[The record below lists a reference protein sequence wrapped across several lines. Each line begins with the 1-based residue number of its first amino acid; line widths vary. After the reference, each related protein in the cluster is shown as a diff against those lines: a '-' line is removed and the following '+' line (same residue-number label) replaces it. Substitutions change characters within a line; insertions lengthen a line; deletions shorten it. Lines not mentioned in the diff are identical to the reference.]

1 MAAAG
6 NQRIRAMVDGLH
18 QGHAGNGTAGALP
31 HAAFVKGDDE
41 GRLVV
46 PPHQLGGYNAH
57 HAGMPR
63 AGTQHNDVVPLR
75 VKGVMKH
82 FHRIRPDGLLFLL
95 PLAVV
100 GIQHLGKLHGPPGIH
115 GQQEF
120 QRIHGGIHAPGGID
134 ARAYPEPH
142 VGGVQEARVVDGVGR
157 SDARYFRQGFEAR
170 MAAVRQPAQAVANQN
185 PVFRHQGNNVRHGCH
200 GHQVQIKFQVK
211 GFQFPLLQEGMRQ
224 LEDYAR
230 AAQISIW
237 AVFLNF
243 GIDHRR
249 CIRTPQRARLMVVQ
263 NDDVYP
269 QAVKHVHLL
278 HGGSAAVH
286 RNKQTGRVRTFAK
299 AALDAGLAESVAFPG
314 TDGNKILGIQ
324 VISHQNGPEK
334 RHGGDTVHII
344 VPINAHGF
352 PFIHGPEN
360 AVHGSPHFPH
370 QERVAQVG
378 EPGVQKEF
386 RFHSPGEAAL
396 QQELLDQQ
404 GQFRRKRFQDRIIL
418 LHGRA

>member
-1 MAAAG
+1 
-6 NQRIRAMVDGLH
+6 
-18 QGHAGNGTAGALP
+18 
-31 HAAFVKGDDE
+31 
-41 GRLVV
+41 
-46 PPHQLGGYNAH
+46 
-57 HAGMPR
+57 
-63 AGTQHNDVVPLR
+63 
-75 VKGVMKH
+75 
-82 FHRIRPDGLLFLL
+82 
-95 PLAVV
+95 
-100 GIQHLGKLHGPPGIH
+100 
-115 GQQEF
+115 
-120 QRIHGGIHAPGGID
+120 
-134 ARAYPEPH
+134 
-142 VGGVQEARVVDGVGR
+142 
-157 SDARYFRQGFEAR
+157 
-170 MAAVRQPAQAVANQN
+170 
-185 PVFRHQGNNVRHGCH
+185 
-200 GHQVQIKFQVK
+200 
-211 GFQFPLLQEGMRQ
+211 
-224 LEDYAR
+224 
-230 AAQISIW
+230 
-237 AVFLNF
+237 
-243 GIDHRR
+243 
-249 CIRTPQRARLMVVQ
+249 MVVQ

-286 RNKQTGRVRTFAK
+286 RNKQAGRVRTFAK

-324 VISHQNGPEK
+324 VISHQNSPEK

-396 QQELLDQQ
+396 QQKLLDQQ